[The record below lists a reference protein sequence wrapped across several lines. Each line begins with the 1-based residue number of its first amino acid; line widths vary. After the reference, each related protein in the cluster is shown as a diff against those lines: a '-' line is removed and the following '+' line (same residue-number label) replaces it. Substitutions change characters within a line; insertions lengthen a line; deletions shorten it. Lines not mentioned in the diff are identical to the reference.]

1 MARRKIKIEEFV
13 SDVRGGMSDVALCT
27 KYHLSQNQLEK
38 LYDNLLKGGQLRPSD
53 LDEAAPSFEP
63 TVELAFTCAKCG
75 ALKLVD
81 SEKCPQCGDE
91 GLPAERVEPAPE
103 SVQEEAPPEL
113 DVDSHDAGADSIFL
127 KPADD
132 LEPLETEHEEAE
144 DEVTFVHDLEPQLD
158 FEAPKEDDRTPLPRA
173 LSPVH
178 SVDLPPP
185 KPARRGGKA
194 GFAALAAALLALI
207 AAVGAGFYTKMIPI
221 PDVGRLPFI
230 GTPEAPKVK
239 TAAVARRPWEKR
251 NTTSV
256 RPEKRP
262 AGKSET
268 PVRHRADHSRTAPR
282 PKVSEAPMGKKSP
295 AKPISGS
302 LVETQQEAAGPPK
315 TPPKT
320 TDSSTAPLTRP
331 GAKKKATTAMERPAP
346 PKTEPSQPTGQ
357 PEPSRIATTSKT
369 GSPAQEKPRLK
380 PEPGAPKT
388 ASQALHV
395 TEPTLETS
403 KAPVP
408 SPPEAP
414 SPGGRAE
421 LSKAPL
427 PGLGLDSGA
436 RIRAQPSSKSPTL
449 PPGGKLDGG
458 NRSPE
463 TLVKTQPGS
472 GAAGEAMPAPASK
485 AARTI
490 APPKP
495 RPTER
500 VAKAHTQ
507 KLDLKRGLPAPRNPE
522 YGSALPK
529 GETPSPGDSRRM
541 ASRTRAVEPPSRPPP
556 RASAGRASQPSRS
569 FEAWLLEAAKKGQT
583 DVVRRLLENGVDA
596 NAKEK
601 DGTTALMLAAGMG
614 HLAVVRLLLE
624 SGADVH
630 SMNDQGVTALGW
642 AYSPPRDMGGSLS
655 VQRRVVRLLKEYGAM
670 PVGAGRRRR

>member
-1 MARRKIKIEEFV
+1 V
-13 SDVRGGMSDVALCT
+13 SDVRGGMSDAALCT

-38 LYDNLLKGGQLRPSD
+38 LYDNLLKAGQLKPSD

-91 GLPAERVEPAPE
+91 GLPAERVEPAQE
-103 SVQEEAPPEL
+103 SRREQEQAPPEL
-113 DVDSHDAGADSIFL
+113 DLDSDDAGADSIFL

-132 LEPLETEHEEAE
+132 LEPLETEHAEAE

-158 FEAPKEDDRTPLPRA
+158 FQAPKEDDRTPLPGA
-173 LSPVH
+173 LAPAH
-178 SVDLPPP
+178 SAELAPL

-194 GFAALAAALLALI
+194 RFAALAAVLFALI

-221 PDVGRLPFI
+221 PDVGKLPFI

-239 TAAVARRPWEKR
+239 TAAVASRPWEKR

-256 RPEKRP
+256 QPEKKS
-262 AGKSET
+262 AGKSEK
-268 PVRHRADHSRTAPR
+268 PVRHRAVHSRTAPR
-282 PKVSEAPMGKKSP
+282 PKVSEAPMGKKKTP
-295 AKPISGS
+295 AKPTSGS
-302 LVETQQEAAGPPK
+302 LAETQQGRAGSPK
-315 TPPKT
+315 APPKT

-331 GAKKKATTAMERPAP
+331 VAKKKATKAPERPRP
-346 PKTEPSQPTGQ
+346 PKTEPSQPARK
-357 PEPSRIATTSKT
+357 PEPTRMATTSKT
-369 GSPAQEKPRLK
+369 AWPAQEKPRLK
-380 PEPGAPKT
+380 PEPGPPKT
-388 ASQALHV
+388 AGQALHV
-395 TEPTLETS
+395 PEPTLQTG

-414 SPGGRAE
+414 SPGGGAG
-421 LSKAPL
+421 LSKASL
-427 PGLGLDSGA
+427 PGLGFDSGA
-436 RIRAQPSSKSPTL
+436 SIGGRPSSKNPAL
-449 PPGGKLDGG
+449 PPGGKPEGG

-463 TLVKTQPGS
+463 TLAKTRPGS
-472 GAAGEAMPAPASK
+472 GAAGESMPAPPSK
-485 AARTI
+485 AGRTI
-490 APPKP
+490 ARPEP
-495 RPTER
+495 RPTEKI
-500 VAKAHTQ
+500 AKANTQ
-507 KLDLKRGLPAPRNPE
+507 SLDLKRALHPPRNPE
-522 YGSALPK
+522 YGSAVPE

-541 ASRTRAVEPPSRPPP
+541 ASRARAVEPPSRLTPG
-556 RASAGRASQPSRS
+556 ASAGRASEASRS
-569 FEAWLLEAAKKGQT
+569 FETWLLEAAKKGQT

-614 HLAVVRLLLE
+614 HLAVIRLLLE
-624 SGADVH
+624 NGADVH

-655 VQRRVVRLLKEYGAM
+655 VQRRVVRLLKEYGAT